1 MVRSNATT
9 VEEYLNELAPDRREQ
24 IEAVRNVVLDKL
36 PEGYAESMNWG
47 MISWEIPLERYPKT
61 YNKQPLMYAAL
72 ASQKNYMSLY
82 LMCVYTH
89 DGTQTEFERRF
100 KASGKK
106 LNMGKSCVRFKT
118 TDDLPMDLIA
128 DTVASTSVDDYIK
141 SYEAAR
147 KKSRSRAQPT
157 PLTKNLNNL
166 IAERCWSGRTG
177 TTGNRVCLQGHQGFE
192 SLPLRQIHTP
202 SLPLRTEIIPL

>member
-1 MVRSNATT
+1 MARSAAST
-9 VEEYLNELAPDRREQ
+9 VEQYLNELAPDRREAIQ
-24 IEAVRNVVLDKL
+24 AVRSVVLDSL
-36 PEGYAESMNWG
+36 PEGYDESMNWG

-100 KASGKK
+100 KESGKK
-106 LNMGKSCVRFKT
+106 LNMGKSCVRFKKV
-118 TDDLPMDLIA
+118 DDLPMDLIA
-128 DTVASTSVDDYIK
+128 ETIASTSVDEYIR

-147 KKSRSRAQPT
+147 KKPRSRKAS
-157 PLTKNLNNL
+157 
-166 IAERCWSGRTG
+166 R
-177 TTGNRVCLQGHQGFE
+177 
-192 SLPLRQIHTP
+192 
-202 SLPLRTEIIPL
+202 

>member
-1 MVRSNATT
+1 MVRSNAAT
-9 VEEYLNELAPDRREQ
+9 VEEYLNELAPDRREH
-24 IEAVRNVVLDKL
+24 IEAVRNVVLDNL

-106 LNMGKSCVRFKT
+106 LKMGKSCVRFKT

-128 DTVASTSVDDYIK
+128 DTIASTPVDGYIR
-141 SYEAAR
+141 SYEEAR
-147 KKSRSRAQPT
+147 KK
-157 PLTKNLNNL
+157 K
-166 IAERCWSGRTG
+166 
-177 TTGNRVCLQGHQGFE
+177 
-192 SLPLRQIHTP
+192 
-202 SLPLRTEIIPL
+202 

>member
-1 MVRSNATT
+1 MARSAAST
-9 VEEYLNELAPDRREQ
+9 VEEYLNELAPDRREA
-24 IEAVRNVVLDKL
+24 IEVVRSVVLDSL
-36 PEGYAESMNWG
+36 PDGYDESMNWG

-100 KASGKK
+100 KESGKK
-106 LNMGKSCVRFKT
+106 LNMGKSCVRFKRV
-118 TDDLPMDLIA
+118 DDLPLDLIA
-128 DTVASTSVDDYIK
+128 ETIASTSVDEYIR

-147 KKSRSRAQPT
+147 KKPRSGKASR
-157 PLTKNLNNL
+157 
-166 IAERCWSGRTG
+166 
-177 TTGNRVCLQGHQGFE
+177 
-192 SLPLRQIHTP
+192 
-202 SLPLRTEIIPL
+202 

>member
-1 MVRSNATT
+1 MARSAAST
-9 VEEYLNELAPDRREQ
+9 VEQYLNELAPDRREA
-24 IEAVRNVVLDKL
+24 IEAVRSVVLDSL
-36 PEGYAESMNWG
+36 PDGYDESMNWG

-100 KASGKK
+100 KESGKK
-106 LNMGKSCVRFKT
+106 LNMGKSCVRFKKV
-118 TDDLPMDLIA
+118 DDLPMDLIA
-128 DTVASTSVDDYIK
+128 ETIASTSVDDYIR

-147 KKSRSRAQPT
+147 KKPRSRKAS
-157 PLTKNLNNL
+157 
-166 IAERCWSGRTG
+166 R
-177 TTGNRVCLQGHQGFE
+177 
-192 SLPLRQIHTP
+192 
-202 SLPLRTEIIPL
+202 